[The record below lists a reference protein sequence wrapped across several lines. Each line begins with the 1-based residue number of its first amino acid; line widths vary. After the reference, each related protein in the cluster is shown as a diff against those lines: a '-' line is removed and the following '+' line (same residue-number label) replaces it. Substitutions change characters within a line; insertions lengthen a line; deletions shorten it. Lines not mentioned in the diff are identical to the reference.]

1 MPAIST
7 CRKSTGIEHGATK
20 ACRGMCG
27 GIHSEGARCGA
38 SGQGATTT
46 DFVASAPYVF
56 LATVPVELPSV
67 GAVQALSLFV
77 AGADPQ
83 DGPGEPSMP
92 LMAAG

>member
-1 MPAIST
+1 MVRRRRAAACAEAST
-7 CRKSTGIEHGATK
+7 AREHGA
-20 ACRGMCG
+20 A
-27 GIHSEGARCGA
+27 A
-38 SGQGATTT
+38 SGQGVTTT

-56 LATVPVELPSV
+56 VATVPVELPSV

>member
-1 MPAIST
+1 
-7 CRKSTGIEHGATK
+7 
-20 ACRGMCG
+20 MCG